1 MALYYRGFPIINDI
15 QNRILT
21 ANKAMPLKNANA
33 CNDGDFAM
41 SRQTYMNTPLTAA
54 TTKSNKK
61 KFFCNRDASDVAA
74 RRRNVETGK
83 GTVNLSNKP
92 LAFSSTRDINCQQRA
107 LTRVRNGGGPVV
119 PPKVYNKYLNN
130 LHKPVISN
138 NMF

>member
-1 MALYYRGFPIINDI
+1 MTLEYNGLPVIVDI

-21 ANKAMPLKNANA
+21 TINAMPLKNDNA
-33 CNDGDFAM
+33 CNDSDFAM
-41 SRQTYMNTPLTAA
+41 GRQAYLHSTLTLPP
-54 TTKSNKK
+54 TDLKK

-83 GTVNLSNKP
+83 GTVNLKHSP
-92 LAFSSTRDINCQQRA
+92 LAFSSTSDKHFQQRA

-119 PPKVYNKYLNN
+119 PPKVYNKYLNA
-130 LHKPVISN
+130 LSTPVISN